1 MNDRIISFPP
11 DFIWGV
17 ATSSYQ
23 IEGAVHEDGRGISI
37 WDTFSHTEGKTYKGH
52 HGDVAADH
60 YHRWQEDVALMAD
73 LGLKAYRFSIAW
85 PRIQPEGK
93 GAVNPAGLDFYDRLV
108 DSLLAHGIQ
117 PFPTLYHWDLPQPLE
132 DAGGWP
138 QRDTALHFSEY
149 ARIVGDRL
157 GDRVNTWIT
166 HNEPWVMAIAGYLA
180 GQLAPGLQ
188 DPVAAIR
195 ATHHLLLSHGLAVNI
210 LRESIH
216 HPAKIG
222 VTLNLNPVHT
232 ATDSEAD
239 RAAARR
245 YDGMLNRLFL
255 DPVMRGQYPPDQLDF
270 LGMALPDRWQDD
282 LPVIAAPLDF
292 LGVNY
297 YTRAVVRY
305 DPDFPIIQAN
315 AVQPEG
321 SEYSQMWEIYPP
333 GIYELLMRV
342 WNDYHPKEIFITENG
357 ICVPDGVDFDGKVRD
372 ERRIRYL
379 RDHIAQ
385 AGRALADGVPLRG
398 YLVWSLLD
406 NFEWQLGYQMRF
418 GIVHVDFDT
427 LKRTVKD
434 SGRWYA
440 NVIKEN
446 GCLASTTG

>member
-1 MNDRIISFPP
+1 MNERFISFPP

-23 IEGAVHEDGRGISI
+23 IEGAVHEEGRGVSI

-60 YHRWQEDVALMAD
+60 YHHWQEDVALMAD
-73 LGLKAYRFSIAW
+73 LGLKAYRFSLAW

-108 DSLLAHGIQ
+108 DALLERGIQ

-138 QRDTALHFSEY
+138 NRDTALHFAEY
-149 ARIVGDRL
+149 ARIVGELL

-180 GQLAPGLQ
+180 GLLAPGIQ
-188 DPVAAIR
+188 DPMAAVR
-195 ATHHLLLSHGLAVNI
+195 ATHHLLLSHGLAVNA
-210 LRESIH
+210 LRGSIH
-216 HPAKIG
+216 HPIKVGI
-222 VTLNLNPVHT
+222 TLNLSPVHL

-239 RAAARR
+239 RAAAQR

-270 LGMALPDRWQDD
+270 LGLFLPDSWQDD
-282 LPVIAAPLDF
+282 LPIIAVPLDF
-292 LGVNY
+292 VGVNY
-297 YTRAVVRY
+297 YTRAVVRH

-357 ICVPDGVDFDGKVRD
+357 ICVPDGVDFDGRVRD
-372 ERRIRYL
+372 ERRVRYL

-406 NFEWQLGYQMRF
+406 NFEWQFGYQMRF
-418 GIVHVDFDT
+418 GLVHVDFDT

-440 NVIKEN
+440 KVIKEN
-446 GCLASTTG
+446 GVNTP

>member
-1 MNDRIISFPP
+1 MNDRFLSFPP

-23 IEGAVHEDGRGISI
+23 IEGAVHEDGRGVSI
-37 WDTFSHTEGKTYKGH
+37 WDTFSHTEGKTYKGQN
-52 HGDVAADH
+52 GDVAADH

-73 LGLKAYRFSIAW
+73 LGLKAYRFSLAW

-108 DSLLAHGIQ
+108 DTLLAHGIQ

-138 QRDTALHFSEY
+138 HRDTALHFAEY
-149 ARIVGDRL
+149 ARIVGERL
-157 GDRVNTWIT
+157 SDRVNTWIT

-180 GQLAPGLQ
+180 GLLAPGLQ
-188 DPVAAIR
+188 DPMAAIR

-210 LRESIH
+210 LRELSH

-222 VTLNLNPVHT
+222 ITLNLNPVHP
-232 ATDSEAD
+232 ATDSDAD

-270 LGMALPDRWQDD
+270 LCQALPDHWHDD
-282 LPVIAAPLDF
+282 LPIIATPLDF

-297 YTRAVVRY
+297 YTRAVVRH

-315 AVQPEG
+315 TVQPEG
-321 SEYSQMWEIYPP
+321 NEYSQMWEIYPP

-342 WNDYHPKEIFITENG
+342 WNDYHPDEIYVTENG

-379 RDHIAQ
+379 REHITQ
-385 AGRALADGVPLRG
+385 AGRAMADGVPLRG

-418 GIVHVDFDT
+418 GLVHIDFDT

-434 SGRWYA
+434 SGHWYA

-446 GCLASTTG
+446 RVKIP

>member
-1 MNDRIISFPP
+1 MNDCFISFPP

-23 IEGAVHEDGRGISI
+23 IEGAVHEDGRGVSI
-37 WDTFSHTEGKTYKGH
+37 WDTFSHSEGKTYKGQ

-73 LGLKAYRFSIAW
+73 LGMKAYRFSLAW

-108 DSLLAHGIQ
+108 DTLLEGGIQ

-138 QRDTALHFSEY
+138 NRETALHFAEY
-149 ARIVGDRL
+149 ARLVAERL

-180 GQLAPGLQ
+180 GQHAPGLQ
-188 DPVAAIR
+188 DPMAAVR
-195 ATHHLLLSHGLAVNI
+195 ATHHLLLSHGLAVNV

-216 HPAKIG
+216 HPVKIG
-222 VTLNLNPVHT
+222 ITLNLNPAHP

-255 DPVMRGQYPPDQLDF
+255 DPVMRGQYPSDLLDF

-282 LPVIAAPLDF
+282 LPVIATPLDF

-297 YTRAVVRY
+297 YTRAVVRH

-385 AGRALADGVPLRG
+385 AGRALADGIPLRG

-406 NFEWQLGYQMRF
+406 NFEWQFGYQMRF

-446 GCLASTTG
+446 GVNIP

>member
-1 MNDRIISFPP
+1 MNDRFISFPP

-17 ATSSYQ
+17 ATSAYQ
-23 IEGAVHEDGRGISI
+23 IEGAVNDDGRGVSI
-37 WDTFSHTEGKTYKGH
+37 WDTFSHTEGKTYKGQ

-60 YHRWQEDVALMAD
+60 YHRWQEDVALMAN
-73 LGLKAYRFSIAW
+73 LGLKAYRFSLAW

-108 DSLLAHGIQ
+108 DTLLAHGIQ
-117 PFPTLYHWDLPQPLE
+117 PFPTLFHWDLPQPLE

-138 QRDTALHFSEY
+138 SRDTALHFAEY
-149 ARIVGDRL
+149 ARIIAERL

-180 GQLAPGLQ
+180 GQLAPGIQ
-188 DPVAAIR
+188 DPVAAVR

-216 HPAKIG
+216 HTAKIG
-222 VTLNLNPVHT
+222 ITLNLSPVHT

-239 RAAARR
+239 RAAAQR
-245 YDGMLNRLFL
+245 YDNMLNRLFL
-255 DPVMRGQYPPDQLDF
+255 DPLMRGQYPPDQLDF
-270 LGMALPDRWQDD
+270 LCQALPDRWQDD

-297 YTRAVVRY
+297 YTRAVVRH

-342 WNDYHPKEIFITENG
+342 WNDYHPKEIFVTENG

-385 AGRALADGVPLRG
+385 ASRAMADGVPLRG

-418 GIVHVDFDT
+418 GLVHVDFDT

-434 SGRWYA
+434 SGHWYA
-440 NVIKEN
+440 NVIKVN
-446 GCLASTTG
+446 GVNIS

>member
-1 MNDRIISFPP
+1 MNNHFISFPP

-23 IEGAVHEDGRGISI
+23 IEGAVHEDGRGVSI
-37 WDTFSHTEGKTYKGH
+37 WDTFSHSEGKTYRGH
-52 HGDVAADH
+52 HGDVASDH
-60 YHRWQEDVALMAD
+60 YHRWQEDVALMAG
-73 LGLKAYRFSIAW
+73 LGLKAYRFSLAW

-93 GAVNPAGLDFYDRLV
+93 GAANPVGLDFYDRLV
-108 DSLLAHGIQ
+108 DALLERGIQ
-117 PFPTLYHWDLPQPLE
+117 PFPTLYHWDLPQALE

-138 QRDTALHFSEY
+138 NRDTALYFGEY
-149 ARIVGDRL
+149 ARIVADRL
-157 GDRVNTWIT
+157 GDRVSTWIT
-166 HNEPWVMAIAGYLA
+166 HNEPWVMAIVGYLA
-180 GQLAPGLQ
+180 GQHAPGLQ

-195 ATHHLLLSHGLAVNI
+195 AIHHLLLSHGLAVKA
-210 LRESIH
+210 LRESSH
-216 HPAKIG
+216 HTVKIG
-222 VTLNLNPVHT
+222 ITLNLSPVHP

-239 RAAARR
+239 HSAVRR
-245 YDGMLNRLFL
+245 YDGMANRLFL

-270 LGMALPDRWQDD
+270 LCQALPDHWQDD
-282 LPVIAAPLDF
+282 LPVVAVPLDF

-297 YTRAVVRY
+297 YTRAVVRH

-321 SEYSQMWEIYPP
+321 NEYSQMWEIYPP
-333 GIYELLMRV
+333 GLYELLMQV
-342 WNDYHPKEIFITENG
+342 WNDYHPKEIFVTENG
-357 ICVPDGVDFDGKVRD
+357 ICMPDGVDFDGKVRD

-406 NFEWQLGYQMRF
+406 NFEWQYGYQMRF
-418 GIVHVDFDT
+418 GIIHVDFDT
-427 LKRTVKD
+427 LKRTVKE
-434 SGRWYA
+434 SGHWYA

-446 GCLASTTG
+446 SVNIP

>member
-1 MNDRIISFPP
+1 MSDRFISFPP

-23 IEGAVHEDGRGISI
+23 IEGAVHEDGRGLSI
-37 WDTFSHTEGKTYKGH
+37 WDTFSHTEGKTYKGQN
-52 HGDVAADH
+52 GDVAADH
-60 YHRWQEDVALMAD
+60 YHRWQEDVALIAD
-73 LGLKAYRFSIAW
+73 LGLKAYRFSLAW

-108 DSLLAHGIQ
+108 DTLLAHGIQ
-117 PFPTLYHWDLPQPLE
+117 PYPTLYHWDMPQPLE

-138 QRDTALHFSEY
+138 NRDTALHFAEY
-149 ARIVGDRL
+149 ARIVGERL
-157 GDRVNTWIT
+157 GDRVDTWIT

-188 DPVAAIR
+188 DPMAAVR

-222 VTLNLNPVHT
+222 ITLNLNPIHP
-232 ATDSEAD
+232 ATDNDAD

-270 LGMALPDRWQDD
+270 LCQALPDRWQDD
-282 LPVIAAPLDF
+282 LPVIATALDF

-297 YTRAVVRY
+297 YTRAVVCY

-342 WNDYHPKEIFITENG
+342 WNDYHPKEIYVTENG

-385 AGRALADGVPLRG
+385 AGRAMADGVPLRG

-406 NFEWQLGYQMRF
+406 NFEWQFGYQMRF
-418 GIVHVDFDT
+418 GLVHVDFDT
-427 LKRTVKD
+427 LKRTVKE
-434 SGRWYA
+434 SGHWYA

-446 GCLASTTG
+446 RVKIP

>member
-1 MNDRIISFPP
+1 
-11 DFIWGV
+11 
-17 ATSSYQ
+17 
-23 IEGAVHEDGRGISI
+23 
-37 WDTFSHTEGKTYKGH
+37 
-52 HGDVAADH
+52 
-60 YHRWQEDVALMAD
+60 
-73 LGLKAYRFSIAW
+73 
-85 PRIQPEGK
+85 
-93 GAVNPAGLDFYDRLV
+93 
-108 DSLLAHGIQ
+108 
-117 PFPTLYHWDLPQPLE
+117 
-132 DAGGWP
+132 
-138 QRDTALHFSEY
+138 
-149 ARIVGDRL
+149 
-157 GDRVNTWIT
+157 
-166 HNEPWVMAIAGYLA
+166 
-180 GQLAPGLQ
+180 
-188 DPVAAIR
+188 
-195 ATHHLLLSHGLAVNI
+195 
-210 LRESIH
+210 
-216 HPAKIG
+216 
-222 VTLNLNPVHT
+222 
-232 ATDSEAD
+232 
-239 RAAARR
+239 
-245 YDGMLNRLFL
+245 
-255 DPVMRGQYPPDQLDF
+255 
-270 LGMALPDRWQDD
+270 MALPDRWQDD

>member
-1 MNDRIISFPP
+1 MDNRFISFPP

-23 IEGAVHEDGRGISI
+23 IEGAVHEDGRGVSI
-37 WDTFSHTEGKTYKGH
+37 WDTFSHTEGKIYKGH

-60 YHRWQEDVALMAD
+60 YHHWQEDVALMAE
-73 LGLKAYRFSIAW
+73 LGLKAYRFSLAW

-108 DSLLAHGIQ
+108 DSLLQRGIQ

-138 QRDTALHFSEY
+138 NRDTALHFAEY
-149 ARIVGDRL
+149 ARIVGERL

-180 GQLAPGLQ
+180 GQLAPGIQ
-188 DPVAAIR
+188 DPMAALR
-195 ATHHLLLSHGLAVNI
+195 ATHHLLLSHGLAVDA
-210 LRESIH
+210 LRESSH
-216 HPAKIG
+216 HTTKIG
-222 VTLNLNPVHT
+222 ITLNLSPVHP
-232 ATDSEAD
+232 ATDSEND
-239 RAAARR
+239 RAATRR
-245 YDGMLNRLFL
+245 FDGMLNRLFL
-255 DPVMRGQYPPDQLDF
+255 DPVMRGQYPLDQLDF
-270 LGMALPDRWQDD
+270 LAMFLPDRWQDD
-282 LPVIAAPLDF
+282 LPVIAVPIDF

-297 YTRAVVRY
+297 YTRSVVRH
-305 DPDFPIIQAN
+305 DPDFPFIQAN
-315 AVQPEG
+315 AIQPEG

-357 ICVPDGVDFDGKVRD
+357 ICVPDGVDFDGRVRD

-398 YLVWSLLD
+398 YMVWSLLD

-418 GIVHVDFDT
+418 GLIHVDFDT
-427 LKRTVKD
+427 LKRTMKD
-434 SGRWYA
+434 SGRWYT

-446 GCLASTTG
+446 GINIP